1 MKRDLALLL
10 ALAALS
16 GCAELH
22 QKEGRFAATGASFNI
37 LFLQIPKDP
46 MDSAL
51 AKVPPGAAVTNVNG
65 SPNDWRFLPG
75 FFQRLLGV
83 GWAQIGGTSP

>member
-1 MKRDLALLL
+1 MTKKLALLL
-10 ALAALS
+10 ALAPLA

-46 MDSAL
+46 MESAA
-51 AKVPPGAAVTNVNG
+51 AKVPAGATVTNVNG
-65 SPNDWRFLPG
+65 SPNDWRFVLG

-83 GWAQIGGTSP
+83 GWAQIGGTSL